1 MPEVPFYKN
10 EKYLKIIAQIVAFAG
25 VLIYIYKQFSNIKK
39 QITDLQISI
48 NNKDKLIQSLLN
60 QNSQQSSYLEHP
72 NTPFRAFPLAA
83 STLPT
88 GKSSF
93 SRQPNTNQL
102 PQNSGMTLPSNVLQ
116 GNQVHFDSKQQNIKL
131 TDYLNTPSFGVGNII
146 NNQSTF
152 PPNQVEIPKKL
163 FTENITAGRGNSS
176 QSTSFN
182 NTPSIPNGFKIDIQ
196 HQINNRKKLFTEKK
210 QNNTNR
216 QTKSQNISFNQVEP
230 TQEVS
235 KKNNNNSSLN
245 QDLVDIEELDVNT
258 ELEEELKDLD
268 DKKKN

>member
-10 EKYLKIIAQIVAFAG
+10 EKYIKIIAQIVAFAG

-60 QNSQQSSYLEHP
+60 QNSQQPSYIEHS
-72 NTPFRAFPLAA
+72 NTPFRVFPHTA

-88 GKSSF
+88 GKSNLST
-93 SRQPNTNQL
+93 QPNPNEL
-102 PQNSGMTLPSNVLQ
+102 PQTSTHTFTNSLGYQNIQPSGMTLPSNMLQ
-116 GNQVHFDSKQQNIKL
+116 SNQVHFDSKQQNIKL
-131 TDYLNTPSFGVGNII
+131 TDYLNTPSFGIGNII
-146 NNQSTF
+146 NNKSTSD
-152 PPNQVEIPKKL
+152 PNQLKTPK
-163 FTENITAGRGNSS
+163 N
-176 QSTSFN
+176 
-182 NTPSIPNGFKIDIQ
+182 
-196 HQINNRKKLFTEKK
+196 LFTEKK
-210 QNNTNR
+210 QNNTTT
-216 QTKSQNISFNQVEP
+216 QTKSQNISFNQVKP
-230 TQEVS
+230 TEELS